1 MNYGKKGTKQELT
14 QITSKKIR
22 RRSGIRSSAFKVIVL
37 CLCCAI
43 ILICCLGIGVYQ
55 GIIDNAPDINEL
67 DFTPSGVA
75 TTLYDSDGNV
85 IQTLVKAGSNREIVE
100 YDAIPQD
107 LVKAFVAIEDSR
119 FWTHNGI
126 DLRGI
131 ARAAVNFITSGFQD
145 MEGASTI
152 TQQLLKNVAFDGGAE
167 SNTGDLIVRKIQ
179 EQYLA
184 IQLENRMDKTIIM
197 QNYLNT
203 INLGN
208 NTLGVQSASQRY
220 FGKNVSELTLSE
232 CAVIASI
239 TQNPYYWDPIRF
251 PEHNEERR
259 ATVLDYME
267 EQGLINSEEKQEALA
282 DTEDVYARIA
292 DVNNSLQQKNNIYS
306 YFTDTV
312 IGVLM
317 DDLQDAGYSQTEAH
331 NLIYSGGLDV
341 ITTLDSDIQAIVDE
355 ETNNIDNYTN
365 DYLGASGHSLIHYA
379 ISSYQLSVTH
389 TDGTTEHF
397 SEGHVKLWYQSED
410 GAGADAEFLFDTEED
425 AETCIENYKEWLL
438 KTGDQVLGENISI
451 TLQPQT
457 SFVLMEQG
465 TGYVRAISGGRGEKT
480 NSLSLNRATDTL
492 RQPGSTFK
500 VLADFAPALDISG
513 ATLATVQYDA
523 PYTVND
529 KTINNYWDP
538 SRVWPDGY
546 VGYANI
552 RHGIVYSMNVIAT
565 KTFMN
570 IVSPQLGYQYL
581 LSFGFTSLVEQKVDE
596 SGNVYSDINP
606 TLCLGGLTDGVSNL
620 ELTAAFATIANKGIY
635 TEPVFYTKVYDR
647 NGKLILDN
655 TPQSRTVLKESTAFL
670 LTDAMAESTEGP
682 GHVLYDTA
690 IEANSYMCSIPG
702 MSVAGKS
709 GTTTNNNDSWFVGYT
724 PYYTAGIWMGFD
736 NNGEIVGGAVIR
748 DIWQKIMT
756 RVHEGLSDPGFG
768 QPPEGITT
776 AIICAKSGK
785 LALEGVCNNDPR
797 GDMTYEEYF
806 AKDTAPTEYCDCHI
820 ALTYCNETGTELL
833 ATETCPEDHLVTKV
847 YMVIR
852 DSDKAS
858 SLGTDETSDPE
869 TANNGT
875 IGAEE
880 STEETL
886 PDGLLN
892 SAPDNFSEDETEAE
906 PPLNEFANLIFE
918 AGESHTFT
926 ADEKYTIPQDAVT
939 DYCWVQ
945 R

>member
-1 MNYGKKGTKQELT
+1 MNYGNKGTKQELT
-14 QITSKKIR
+14 RITSKKIR

-37 CLCCAI
+37 ILCCSI
-43 ILICCLGIGVYQ
+43 ILLCCLGIGVYQ
-55 GIIDNAPDINEL
+55 GIIDNAPDIEEL

-107 LVKAFVAIEDSR
+107 LVNAFIAIEDAR

-131 ARAAVNFITSGFQD
+131 ARAAANFVTSGFKD

-167 SNTGDLIVRKIQ
+167 SNLGDMVVRKIQ

-184 IQLENRMDKTIIM
+184 VQLDDIMDKTIIL

-220 FGKNVSELTLSE
+220 FGKNVGDLTLSE

-259 ATVLDYME
+259 AVVLNYME
-267 EQGLINSEEKQEALA
+267 EQGLITSEEKQEALA

-292 DVNNSLQQKNNIYS
+292 DVNNSIQQKSNIYT

-355 ETNNIDNYTN
+355 EINNLDNYTN
-365 DYLGASGHSLIHYA
+365 DYLGASGNSLIHYA

-389 TDGTTEHF
+389 SDGTTEHF
-397 SEGHVKLWYQSED
+397 SEGHVKLWYLSED
-410 GAGADAEFLFDTEED
+410 GAGSNAEFLFDSEEE
-425 AETCIENYKEWLL
+425 AESCIEKYKEWLL
-438 KTGDQVLGENISI
+438 TSTDKVIGENISI

-500 VLADFAPALDISG
+500 VLSDFAPALDISG
-513 ATLATVQYDA
+513 ATLATVQYDS
-523 PYTVND
+523 PYTVNE

-581 LSFGFTSLVEQKVDE
+581 LSFGFTSLVEQKVDAA
-596 SGNVYSDINP
+596 GNVYSDITP

-635 TEPVFYTKVYDR
+635 TEPIFYTKVYDR

-702 MSVAGKS
+702 MSAAGKS

-724 PYYTAGIWMGFD
+724 PYYTAGIWMGYD
-736 NNGEIVGGAVIR
+736 NNGEITGGAVIR
-748 DIWQKIMT
+748 DIWQKIMA

-768 QPPEGITT
+768 DAPEGMTKVL
-776 AIICAKSGK
+776 ICAKSGK
-785 LALEGVCNNDPR
+785 LALDGVCCNDPR

-820 ALTYCNETGTELL
+820 ALTFCNETGTELL
-833 ATETCPEDHLVTKV
+833 ATETCPAEHLITRV

-852 DSDKAS
+852 DTDKVS
-858 SLGTDETSDPE
+858 SADNNDTDESANGESTSD
-869 TANNGT
+869 
-875 IGAEE
+875 GADG
-880 STEETL
+880 STEETM
-886 PDGLLN
+886 PDGLMETT
-892 SAPDNFSEDETEAE
+892 PDEDESYEEDGRT
-906 PPLNEFANLIFE
+906 PLSEFANLIFE
-918 AGESHTFT
+918 ADESHVFT
-926 ADEKYTIPQDAVT
+926 ADEKYTIPKDAVLN
-939 DYCWVQ
+939 YCWVQ